1 MRKDLINIH
10 EGAVASL
17 KSSSKLIKHKK
28 KNKEVMNEKL
38 YDNSKKELF
47 NIMDNL
53 KFEDSIFQKKSF
65 RYLGSVRGLFNVI
78 FIWILFVAQYS
89 NAVSMTSV
97 EAVEHSVAQTENHQ
111 ENNGLNSG
119 TELEK
124 KFNTDDVT
132 ISNDKIEH
140 SNNIIETTDQSS
152 KTVYKEEKVVQTGD
166 SQENTSSGYNIE
178 SEKELDAN
186 DATVNT
192 DTIRPTNN
200 TTDTTS
206 ESSKAVSGEENTQIL
221 ILLGCALIYFIVCT
235 IMVCNETAVVF
246 VGWLD
251 YIISLVC
258 SIVIMIAIIVATDEG
273 SYRIYNNT
281 LQVDID
287 FLILAFFGVIL
298 LLPLYI
304 RLSKFNTNIGALLL
318 IPYKILSSILLPFI
332 AFACITQILRGKRD
346 SETYSDYKASKIIAL
361 GFGYL
366 AYKFSKK
373 LIRDPDD
380 FLGD

>member
-89 NAVSMTSV
+89 NAVAMTSV

-111 ENNGLNSG
+111 ENNGLNNG

-178 SEKELDAN
+178 SEKEFDAN

-235 IMVCNETAVVF
+235 IMVCNETAVIF

-258 SIVIMIAIIVATDEG
+258 SSVILGVIGGAIAE
-273 SYRIYNNT
+273 SQ
-281 LQVDID
+281 QVNID
-287 FLILAFFGVIL
+287 FLFLAFLGVIL
-298 LLPLYI
+298 LLPLYILYI

-318 IPYKILSSILLPFI
+318 IPYKILSSILLPGL
-332 AFACITQILRGKRD
+332 AFGCITQILRGKRD

>member
-89 NAVSMTSV
+89 NAVAMTSV

-111 ENNGLNSG
+111 ENNGLNNG

-152 KTVYKEEKVVQTGD
+152 KTVYKEEKVVQTEN

-178 SEKELDAN
+178 SEKEFDAN

-235 IMVCNETAVVF
+235 IMVCNETAVIF

-258 SIVIMIAIIVATDEG
+258 SSVILGVIGGAIAE
-273 SYRIYNNT
+273 SQ
-281 LQVDID
+281 QVNID
-287 FLILAFFGVIL
+287 FLFLAFLGVIL
-298 LLPLYI
+298 LLPLYILYI

-318 IPYKILSSILLPFI
+318 IPYKILSSILLPGL
-332 AFACITQILRGKRD
+332 AFGCITQILRGKRD